1 MAIELNRCSK
11 KAFCQKFQTPIL
23 FKFVYI
29 MNKEDRMNRQNAKKK
44 IIRTPENIIL
54 TQEITPK

>member
-1 MAIELNRCSK
+1 
-11 KAFCQKFQTPIL
+11 
-23 FKFVYI
+23 

-44 IIRTPENIIL
+44 IIRTHENIIL